1 MLVEGVLTSEK
12 IFKIPSQKVGKFL
25 INKKSEVKSDLPTNI
40 EKTMIL
46 SMQTMNN
53 VVANLVEDSKQFK
66 SNLLETLKNT
76 TLATSP
82 SQKRKANDIQEENI
96 DIENN
101 QIFTVN
107 CFVKKIFQLFFV
119 FSICFIKQIIRHL
132 QMNCV

>member
-1 MLVEGVLTSEK
+1 MTSEK

-82 SQKRKANDIQEENI
+82 SLKRKANDIQEENI
-96 DIENN
+96 DIEKESNIYSKLFCKKN
-101 QIFTVN
+101 FPIIFGILN
-107 CFVKKIFQLFFV
+107 LFY
-119 FSICFIKQIIRHL
+119 
-132 QMNCV
+132 